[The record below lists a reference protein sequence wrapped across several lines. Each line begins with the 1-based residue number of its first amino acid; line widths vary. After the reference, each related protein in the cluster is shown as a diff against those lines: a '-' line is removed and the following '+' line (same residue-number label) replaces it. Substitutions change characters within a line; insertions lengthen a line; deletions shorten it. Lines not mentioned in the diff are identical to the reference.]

1 MAKPKAQW
9 ISGFEHELKQAK
21 KRLERWQKL
30 GKLLHKEDSEG
41 WKATANVRKADVEML
56 TLLVKS
62 AEAKKD

>member
-1 MAKPKAQW
+1 MAKLRAQW
-9 ISGFEHELKQAK
+9 ISGLKKELKEAEK
-21 KRLERWQKL
+21 HLERWQKL
-30 GKLLHKEDSEG
+30 GKQLHKENSEG